1 MFRFFYFERNKSH
14 PQSFDITSS
23 SSRFNAHSKYISH
36 FFIFRLFH
44 HPPSY
49 HHKQLTNQL
58 PELFIFPG
66 NTNDFIIRV
75 QDWRTPRWKISADI
89 NHRYKH
95 PIKIIIKSNSIQQRT
110 INISRIYRIVS
121 YNASSQRERERFV
134 ISSLTNSPCSR
145 VCVSMDLYRVVKN
158 PGEKKGKKKERKK
171 GRRMDETNTQA
182 RCNDINMLG
191 WFIPPIDP
199 SLGMDEPRTV

>member
-1 MFRFFYFERNKSH
+1 MFRFFYFERNISH
-14 PQSFDITSS
+14 AQSFDITSS
-23 SSRFNAHSKYISH
+23 SSRFNVHSKYISH

-121 YNASSQRERERFV
+121 YNASSQREREIRNFL
-134 ISSLTNSPCSR
+134 SNELSLLSCMCIYGSLSR
-145 VCVSMDLYRVVKN
+145 R
-158 PGEKKGKKKERKK
+158 
-171 GRRMDETNTQA
+171 
-182 RCNDINMLG
+182 
-191 WFIPPIDP
+191 
-199 SLGMDEPRTV
+199 

>member
-23 SSRFNAHSKYISH
+23 SSRFNVHSKYISH

-121 YNASSQRERERFV
+121 YNASSQREREIRNFL
-134 ISSLTNSPCSR
+134 SNELSLLSCMCVCIYGSLSR
-145 VCVSMDLYRVVKN
+145 R
-158 PGEKKGKKKERKK
+158 
-171 GRRMDETNTQA
+171 
-182 RCNDINMLG
+182 
-191 WFIPPIDP
+191 
-199 SLGMDEPRTV
+199 